1 MSQFPRVFI
10 PGIIFIFPASFLI
23 LGMFLT
29 GCEKSASEQQV
40 MDLFRK
46 SMPTQESW
54 GVTYLYTDSGKLT
67 ARLKA
72 PYLQEIKSKDKEGQS
87 ELEMNQG
94 LTLTMFNKV
103 TGQEDS
109 RLNAQYGKINQ
120 QNGIAEARGSVELV
134 NSEGAKLETEELF
147 WNREK
152 DLIYTQK
159 FVKITTKDEILF
171 GDGLEANS
179 GFNTYRIFKIR
190 GTIKVKE

>member
-1 MSQFPRVFI
+1 MSQFPRVFV
-10 PGIIFIFPASFLI
+10 PGILFIFPASFLL
-23 LGMFLT
+23 LGVLLS

-40 MDLFRK
+40 MELFRK
-46 SMPTQESW
+46 SVPTQESW

-67 ARLKA
+67 ARLNA
-72 PYLQEIKSKDKEGQS
+72 PYLREVKSKEQEGQS
-87 ELEMNQG
+87 ELEMTQG
-94 LTLTMFNKV
+94 LTLTMFNKIS
-103 TGQEDS
+103 GEEDS
-109 RLNAQYGKINQ
+109 HLNARYGKINQ

-134 NSEGAKLETEELF
+134 NAEGARLETEELF

-159 FVKITTKDEILF
+159 FVKITTKDEILY